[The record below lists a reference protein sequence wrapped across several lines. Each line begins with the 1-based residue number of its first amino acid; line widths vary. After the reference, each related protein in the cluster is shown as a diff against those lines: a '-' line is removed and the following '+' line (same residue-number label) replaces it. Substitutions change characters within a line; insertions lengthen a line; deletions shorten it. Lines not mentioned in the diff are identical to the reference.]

1 MLLDSVENDLVI
13 VEKPFTPT
21 SAEAD
26 ELITIAK
33 NQQRLLTV
41 YHSMCANPG
50 RFHVLIHKLR
60 PPVGCGFSYPFW
72 ADRRECSGTDY

>member
-1 MLLDSVENDLVI
+1 MLVHNIKRYTVV

-41 YHSMCANPG
+41 YHSMCT
-50 RFHVLIHKLR
+50 
-60 PPVGCGFSYPFW
+60 S
-72 ADRRECSGTDY
+72 SQ

>member
-1 MLLDSVENDLVI
+1 MLLHGIKNDLVI

-21 SAEAD
+21 STEAD

-41 YHSMCANPG
+41 YHSMCANSG
-50 RFHVLIHKLR
+50 RFHVLTHILR
-60 PPVGCGFSYPFW
+60 PSMGYGFSYPFW
-72 ADRRECSGTDY
+72 ADRQECSGTDC